1 MSELSGGPTEGGA
14 KHTSLQQV
22 LADYQSKRGGH
33 LCPTLDE
40 AKEETRWFL
49 DHWSIK
55 ISVDDIMMVVTLFVL
70 FGTDF
75 RLGFTDAP
83 VDDTFEVLNSIAF
96 FLFLIELLLNSW
108 AKTEF
113 FHQPDDGKGRKV
125 FRPQGYFGSFFFYL
139 DLIALWSIIF
149 EVEWLEKGSGMTLD
163 DGNGNSGSHFR
174 ATRVVRMIR
183 LVRLV
188 KLYKVTS
195 QRRREKKMLEDL
207 RHLVDQGR
215 MSGDEIDNFFHKMQ
229 HQKQSKVGTDLVDMI
244 TRKVIVCVLSMLLL
258 VPLLTLDEQPLH
270 FKHSTLLFN
279 DAINS
284 QQLRFNNSCE
294 SLKGEVDSFINTTF
308 RVGVGGASPYY
319 LLDLKVTDNS
329 DDLDTCGINDYS
341 KSKLARMIP
350 LHDYDLSERTWFLED
365 IKRDAFL
372 DVQTAQPPSG
382 GTRMTE
388 AVFST
393 KLATQEGAQLQILL
407 TLFVI
412 VVLISMAVAFENDA
426 QQLVLSPIEQMMEM
440 ISMVADDPLEE
451 FEFADMGG
459 TGEYELKVVALAI
472 QKITS
477 LLRIGFG
484 VAGAEIISK
493 NMSVEHGQGQ
503 GLDPMIPGKRMYAIF
518 GFCDIHEFDMCTEVL
533 EDEIMTFVNSVA
545 RIVHEQVTRW
555 GGTCNK
561 NLGNAF
567 LMIWRIGDE
576 DELGDSSARRKLLAM
591 NSKGGIGDGDAAP
604 AQVGNS
610 EVDLRRVPGLD
621 VLSDKALFGFL
632 KVVVEINRDRA
643 VLAYRSDVRLKHG
656 DQDFKLRMGFGL
668 HAGWAIEGAVGSLQK
683 VDATYLSP
691 HVNMAARME
700 AASRQFGVA
709 ILMTEKFHELMSNDA
724 QSVCRR
730 LDVVTVK
737 GSAVPMPIYTYD
749 TLQNQVFAEL
759 QVPKNTDLSLA
770 HVLKKQ
776 ADNYSTLEWAK
787 DQDLIQLRKLATKE
801 FNEKFKSGIDAY
813 LASNWA
819 KARSLLEECDAM
831 MMHSDKGGDGPS
843 QTILNY
849 MRNRQWICPKE
860 WDGYRPLTS
869 K

>member
-1 MSELSGGPTEGGA
+1 MSELSGGPTDGGA
-14 KHTSLQQV
+14 KNSSLQQV

-83 VDDTFEVLNSIAF
+83 VDNTFEVLNSIAF

-113 FHQPDDGKGRKV
+113 FHSSDDKVGKKV

-149 EVEWLEKGSGMTLD
+149 EVPWLEKGSGMTFG
-163 DGNGNSGSHFR
+163 DGSGNSTAHFR

-215 MSGDEIDNFFHKMQ
+215 MSADEIDNFFHKMQ

-270 FKHSTLLFN
+270 FEHSAQLFS
-279 DAINS
+279 DAIN
-284 QQLRFNNSCE
+284 NATSCE
-294 SLKGEVDSFINTTF
+294 SQKVEVDSFINTTF
-308 RVGVGGASPYY
+308 RVGLTTSSPYY
-319 LLDLKVTDNS
+319 LLDLKITDETADSNA
-329 DDLDTCGINDYS
+329 CGINAYTAN
-341 KSKLARMIP
+341 KLTSSIP
-350 LHDYDLSERTWFLED
+350 LYDYDLSERTWFLEG
-365 IKRDAFL
+365 IKRKAFL
-372 DVQTAQPPSG
+372 DVQSVG
-382 GTRMTE
+382 DGTISTE

-412 VVLISMAVAFENDA
+412 VVLISMAVAFESDA

-576 DELGDSSARRKLLAM
+576 DELGDSSARKKLLAM
-591 NSKGGIGDGDAAP
+591 NSKGGSGDGDAAP
-604 AQVGNS
+604 AQIGNP

-643 VLAYRSDVRLKHG
+643 VLAYRSDKRLKQG
-656 DQDFKLRMGFGL
+656 DHDFKLRMGFGL

-709 ILMTEKFHELMSNDA
+709 VLMTEKFHELMSNDA
-724 QSVCRR
+724 QAVCRR

-776 ADNYSTLEWAK
+776 ADNYTTLEWVK

-849 MRNRQWICPKE
+849 MRNRQWICPKD
-860 WDGYRPLTS
+860 WGGYRPLTS